1 MPYSTGSI
9 RNIKKW
15 QLLRQFYAA
24 SCRSTIVLFYTK
36 SCYEYVNILGSSLLL
51 LYDYTDTT
59 RDGLLNKVFGEN
71 GFLRGRGSS
80 TPTSSTTAAVNDLNV
95 DGVPIQGATPAGSN
109 PCS

>member
-36 SCYEYVNILGSSLLL
+36 LSLTLYILSKDKIFRARLCPGDKPLVSNRRLLTLVNKLCLFTQHYFNLG
-51 LYDYTDTT
+51 
-59 RDGLLNKVFGEN
+59 
-71 GFLRGRGSS
+71 LRIS
-80 TPTSSTTAAVNDLNV
+80 A
-95 DGVPIQGATPAGSN
+95 
-109 PCS
+109 

>member
-1 MPYSTGSI
+1 M
-9 RNIKKW
+9 
-15 QLLRQFYAA
+15 
-24 SCRSTIVLFYTK
+24 
-36 SCYEYVNILGSSLLL
+36 